1 MVRPTAR
8 PASVGLYGPA
18 SCAPDHEHAGRIK
31 STTPRRAWRDL
42 STDCRTAVSSVRLY
56 SRLCLSHSARS
67 RARSVVASEHG
78 GASPAGQSFPQL
90 VQSRVR
96 GDAPLNSVTNITR
109 HARASGRQHPAPAAT
124 AADTPATGAP
134 ARRCWHPRGPAAKP
148 APPHEAGW
156 GLTLGC
162 RRPVRRRHLH
172 DGRCCFRA
180 GLNLKSFRDGFG
192 CGVRLRAQDKGV
204 RAVPRQG
211 LVRRTGA
218 DLCAFERR
226 CHGRGDAWV
235 TRARDGGS
243 LQDCAQFTAA
253 ADAELA
259 VDAVEMVV
267 DGTDRD
273 GKPVGDLGA

>member
-1 MVRPTAR
+1 VPDTSLPNGEGSQPAR
-8 PASVGLYGPA
+8 PP
-18 SCAPDHEHAGRIK
+18 AGRSACDLRACLRHPVNESGDPRQSGCTPCRAAPRT
-31 STTPRRAWRDL
+31 STCCCRSSWWRAQQQQRNGKRGRGNL
-42 STDCRTAVSSVRLY
+42 RFCRAKTAYEVT
-56 SRLCLSHSARS
+56 SAPIGTCR
-67 RARSVVASEHG
+67 
-78 GASPAGQSFPQL
+78 
-90 VQSRVR
+90 
-96 GDAPLNSVTNITR
+96 
-109 HARASGRQHPAPAAT
+109 ARASGRQHPAPAAT

-243 LQDCAQFTAA
+243 LQDCAQSVAA
-253 ADAELA
+253 ADVELA